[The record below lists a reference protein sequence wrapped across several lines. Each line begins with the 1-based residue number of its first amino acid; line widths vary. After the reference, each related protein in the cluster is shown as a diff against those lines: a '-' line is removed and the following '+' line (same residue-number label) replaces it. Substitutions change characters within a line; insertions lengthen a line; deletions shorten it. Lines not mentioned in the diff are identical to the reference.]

1 MKKPALHFF
10 AVCDGHGVHGEKC
23 SEFTKLKLPKYIEQS
38 SEKNI

>member
-23 SEFTKLKLPKYIEQS
+23 SEFAKLKLPKYIEQS